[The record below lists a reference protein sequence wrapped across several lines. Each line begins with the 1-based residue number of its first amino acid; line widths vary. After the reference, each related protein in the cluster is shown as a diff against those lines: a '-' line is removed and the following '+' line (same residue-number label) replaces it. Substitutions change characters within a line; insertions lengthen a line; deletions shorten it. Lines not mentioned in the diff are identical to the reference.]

1 MKKTWLGCSALLA
14 ILLGLV
20 ACSQPAIPPTS
31 SSLPAVTYPLTGTP
45 TVAPPTV
52 VAPHITGPAT
62 VRIDPLQMTIVPSQP
77 FSLPI
82 HIDNVANLVGFEIH
96 LSFDPAILEVEK
108 VSSGMVSVDFI
119 AQNEFD
125 NKLGTIDYAVVQIN
139 KPAVSGS
146 GTLLIINFIAKAGG
160 TSPISY
166 RTNYPAA
173 PAGVLL
179 ADANGLAIPATLQ
192 PGSVTVA
199 TPTRVP
205 GN

>member
-1 MKKTWLGCSALLA
+1 MKKTWLGCSTLLA
-14 ILLGLV
+14 ILFGLV
-20 ACSQPAIPPTS
+20 ACSQPAIPPT
-31 SSLPAVTYPLTGTP
+31 GTP
-45 TVAPPTV
+45 TAAPPTV
-52 VAPHITGPAT
+52 VAPHITGPTT
-62 VRIDPLQMTIVPSQP
+62 VRVDPLKMTIVPTQP

-82 HIDNVANLVGFEIH
+82 HIDNVTNLVGFEIH
-96 LSFDPAILEVEK
+96 LSFDPTILEVEK
-108 VSSGMVSVDFI
+108 VSSGMVPADFT
-119 AQNEFD
+119 AQDKFD
-125 NKLGTIDYAVVQIN
+125 NKLGTIDYAVVQID
-139 KPAVSGS
+139 KPAVNGS
-146 GTLLIINFIAKAGG
+146 GTLLIINFIAKVGG

-179 ADANGLAIPATLQ
+179 ADASGSAIPATLQ